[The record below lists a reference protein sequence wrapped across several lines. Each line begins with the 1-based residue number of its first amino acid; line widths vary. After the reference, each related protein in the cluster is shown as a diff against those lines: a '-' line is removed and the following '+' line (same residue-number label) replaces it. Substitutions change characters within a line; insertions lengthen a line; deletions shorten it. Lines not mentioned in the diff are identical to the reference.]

1 MQDKLYEFFKNPK
14 VIGPAILLSTIAIF
28 LSGYNFKTNVFLYID
43 TFFTLFFLAEAIVK
57 IRKRGFKDYWEMD
70 WNKFDFIITIV
81 ALPSLLSFLESVN
94 IQSNL
99 VLSLRAIRV
108 FKALRMIRSVRILRV
123 IPNLDQMIKSIKMAL
138 KACFVVII
146 GFFVLML
153 ITAII
158 SSAMFGNIAPEFF
171 STPGQSVYTTF
182 RIFTVEGWYE
192 IPNLVAERSSAGM
205 AVLIKIYFCALLFAG
220 GIIGMSL
227 INSLFVDAMAE
238 DNNDE
243 VMSKLRTMEK
253 MMKEMQIQSKKLQK
267 MEKIMK
273 EMQEKLEE
281 KDKTN

>member
-1 MQDKLYEFFKNPK
+1 MQENLYRFFTNSK
-14 VIGPAILLSTIAIF
+14 VIGTAILLSTVAIF
-28 LSGYNFKTNVFLYID
+28 LSGYNFGTNVFIYID
-43 TFFTLFFLAEAIVK
+43 SFFTLFFLAEAIVK
-57 IRKRGFKDYWEMD
+57 IREMGFKEYWKEN
-70 WNKFDFIITIV
+70 WNKFDFIITII

-99 VLSLRAIRV
+99 ILSLRAIRV
-108 FKALRMIRSVRILRV
+108 FKALRMIRSVRILRIV
-123 IPNLDQMIKSIKMAL
+123 PNLDQMVKSIKMAL
-138 KACFVVII
+138 KSCLVVII

-158 SSAMFGNIAPEFF
+158 SSSMFGNIAPEYF

-182 RIFTVEGWYE
+182 RLFTIEGWYE

-205 AVLIKIYFCALLFAG
+205 AVLVKIYFCALLFAG

-243 VMSKLRTMEK
+243 VMRKLQDMEK
-253 MMKEMQIQSKKLQK
+253 MMKEMQ
-267 MEKIMK
+267 
-273 EMQEKLEE
+273 EKLDE

>member
-1 MQDKLYEFFKNPK
+1 MQDKLYNFFTNTK
-14 VIGPAILLSTIAIF
+14 VIGTAILMSTTAIF
-28 LSGYNFKTNVFLYID
+28 LSGYNFGTNVFIYID
-43 TFFTLFFLAEAIVK
+43 SFFTLFFLAEAIVK
-57 IRKRGFKDYWEMD
+57 IKQTGFKDYWKVD
-70 WNKFDFIITIV
+70 WNKFDFIITII

-108 FKALRMIRSVRILRV
+108 FKALRMIRSVRILRI
-123 IPNLDQMIKSIKMAL
+123 IPNLEQMIKSIKMAL

-158 SSAMFGNIAPEFF
+158 SSAMFGNVAPEYF

-205 AVLIKIYFCALLFAG
+205 AVLVKIYFCALLFAG

-243 VMSKLRTMEK
+243 VM
-253 MMKEMQIQSKKLQK
+253 KKLQK
-267 MEKIMK
+267 METMMK